1 MTTPRAGH
9 GEGPSHE
16 SDLFRLL
23 VEGTIDYAIFM
34 LDPTGHILT
43 WNTGAERLKGYSA
56 DEIIGEHFSRFYPQE
71 AIDRGWPAH
80 ELTVAKAE
88 GRFEDE
94 GWRVRKDGTLFWANV
109 IITALNDQEGNFRG
123 FSKVTRDLTERK
135 RAEENAR
142 RLIEES
148 AARHAAEENAHQ
160 IHEERER
167 LRVTLASIGD
177 AVIATNAEGRVEFL
191 NEVAARLVGA
201 TAVEAMGSPLAD
213 IFHIVNAETRR
224 PVENPALRAL
234 EEGMIIGL
242 ANHTVLISKD
252 GTERPIDDSAAPI
265 RDANGDVIGCVL
277 VFRDVTER
285 EMAEQAIRRSEQQF
299 RYLAEALPQI
309 IWTARPD
316 GQIDYLN
323 RQWTELTGLPPT
335 ASMDDWWVL
344 MHADDAGKARERW
357 AASLTSGL
365 SFETEVRWLDR
376 REQEFRWHLMRTIA
390 VRDEADNV
398 SRWFGSSTDIH
409 QQKRAQE
416 SSHYLAE
423 ASAALASIVDFE
435 STLQKIV
442 NLAVPFFA
450 DWAAVDWQ
458 HDGVLERLAVA
469 NTDPHQVELAQ
480 ELMRDY
486 PPKPDAKGGIGA
498 VFRTGEPVI
507 MTNLTDELLVK
518 GARDERHL
526 QLMRSLGLKSYVC
539 VPLTVS
545 GTTVGVLT
553 FATSESGRRYKD
565 DDLALAMDLARRASV
580 AIENTQLYQAL
591 READQRKDEF
601 LATLAH
607 ELRNPLAP
615 IRNSLEI
622 LKMPRVDAEVAQ
634 HARDLMERQIH
645 HLVRLV
651 DDLLDVSR
659 VMRGKI
665 DLRKER
671 IELAT
676 VIARALETVQP
687 LIDTHRHHL
696 HIRLPEES
704 LVLPADP
711 VRLSQ
716 VVVNLLT
723 NAAKYTEPGGLIE
736 VEAKRDGESV
746 LLIVRDNGIGIPA
759 ETKDR
764 IFDLFVQANQAVVR
778 SQGGLGIGLTLV
790 RNLVELHNGS
800 IEARSNGPGQGS
812 EFIVRLP
819 LSSGEPNGIG
829 RDAVAAEERAAPSG
843 FRLLIVDDNH
853 DAANSL
859 GTLLQLQGHH
869 VRIAYSGMA
878 TLEIAKEFIPD
889 AVLLDIGMPGM
900 DGYEVAMRLRELPA
914 LQNTMLIAL
923 TGWGQQ
929 EDRRRS
935 AEAGFDRHLVKPL
948 DVKVLHGLLE
958 ELRRRF
964 P

>member
-1 MTTPRAGH
+1 MTAPRTVH
-9 GEGPSHE
+9 GEGAGHE

-23 VEGTIDYAIFM
+23 VEGTTDYAIFM
-34 LDPTGHILT
+34 LDPNGHILT
-43 WNTGAERLKGYSA
+43 WNAGAERLKGYRA
-56 DEIIGEHFSRFYPQE
+56 DEIIGQHFSRFYPQD

-80 ELTVAKAE
+80 ELTVARAQ

-94 GWRVRKDGTLFWANV
+94 GWRLRQDGTQFWANV
-109 IITALNDQEGNFRG
+109 IITALHDHEGNFRG

-148 AARHAAEENAHQ
+148 AARHAVEENSRLIYEQ
-160 IHEERER
+160 RER

-177 AVIATNAEGRVEFL
+177 AVIATNAEGRIEFL
-191 NEVAARLVGA
+191 NAVAEKLIGVTAAEAVATPLVD
-201 TAVEAMGSPLAD
+201 V
-213 IFHIVNAETRR
+213 FHIVNAETRR

-234 EEGMIIGL
+234 EEGTIIGL
-242 ANHTVLISKD
+242 ANHTVLIGKD

-265 RDANGDVIGCVL
+265 RDASGELVGCVL

-285 EMAEQAIRRSEQQF
+285 QRAEQAIRRSEQQF
-299 RYLAEALPQI
+299 RQLADAMPQI

-316 GQIDYLN
+316 GQIEYLN
-323 RQWTELTGLPPT
+323 RRWTEFTGLPPT
-335 ASMDDWWVL
+335 AFDDVWEPL
-344 MHADDAGKARERW
+344 HPDDVEKARQRW
-357 AASLTSGL
+357 AASINSGL
-365 SFETEVRWLDR
+365 PFEMEVRLLDH
-376 REQEFRWHLMRTIA
+376 REQEFRWHLLRAVA
-390 VRDEADNV
+390 VRDEGGNV
-398 SRWFGSSTDIH
+398 SRWYGSSTEIH
-409 QQKRAQE
+409 QQKQAQQ

-423 ASAALASIVDFE
+423 ASAALASVVDFE
-435 STLQKIV
+435 STLQKIS

-458 HDGVLERLAVA
+458 RDGVLTRLAV
-469 NTDPHQVELAQ
+469 THQDPQKVDLAQ
-480 ELMRDY
+480 QLMRDY
-486 PPKPDAKGGIGA
+486 PPKPQAKGGIGA
-498 VFRTGEPVI
+498 VFRTGQPVI
-507 MTNLTDELLVK
+507 LSELTDELLVK
-518 GARDERHL
+518 GAKDARHL
-526 QLMRSLGLKSYVC
+526 EMMRSLGLKSYIC
-539 VPLTVS
+539 VPLVIS
-545 GTTVGVLT
+545 GTTLGVLT
-553 FATSESGRRYKD
+553 FATSESGRRYRN

-591 READQRKDEF
+591 READRRKDVF

-607 ELRNPLAP
+607 ELRNPLSP

-622 LKMPRVDAEVAQ
+622 LKMPHVDSEVAH
-634 HARDLMERQIH
+634 HARELMERQIH

-665 DLRKER
+665 ELRKER

-676 VIARALETVQP
+676 IIARALETVQP
-687 LIDTHRHHL
+687 LIDSHRHQL
-696 HIRLPEES
+696 HVRLPDES
-704 LVLPADP
+704 LALPADP

-723 NAAKYTEPGGLIE
+723 NAAKYTQPGGRIE
-736 VEAKRDGESV
+736 VEATRDGQSAG
-746 LLIVRDNGIGIPA
+746 LIVRDNGIGIPA
-759 ETKDR
+759 DALER
-764 IFDLFVQANQAVVR
+764 IFDLFVQADHAIVH

-790 RNLVELHNGS
+790 RNLVELHNGT
-800 IEARSNGPGQGS
+800 IEARSAGPGQGS

-819 LSSGEPNGIG
+819 LSSADSAGADT
-829 RDAVAAEERAAPSG
+829 DATPAQTRPPAASG
-843 FRLLIVDDNH
+843 FRLLVVDDNQ

-859 GTLLQLQGHH
+859 GKLLELQGHR
-869 VRIAYSGMA
+869 VRIAYNGMA
-878 TLEIAKEFIPD
+878 TLEIVKEFVPD

-900 DGYEVAMRLRELPA
+900 DGYEVATRLRQQPA
-914 LQNTMLIAL
+914 LRTTMLVAL

-948 DVKVLHGLLE
+948 DVKVLQGLLE
-958 ELRRRF
+958 EARRRA